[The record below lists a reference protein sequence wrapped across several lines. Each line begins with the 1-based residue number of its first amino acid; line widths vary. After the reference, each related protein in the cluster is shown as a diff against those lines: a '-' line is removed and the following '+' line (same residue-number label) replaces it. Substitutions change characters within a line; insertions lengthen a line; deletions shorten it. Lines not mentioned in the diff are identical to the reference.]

1 MDNPKHKKALFFFLF
16 LFLRPYSCI
25 KMMSLNFIFK
35 RIESDKSII
44 TNNDKCECF
53 VKHVGVMLHRE
64 GENEVAPYQA
74 ELRRRGRR
82 EEERKE
88 AEA

>member
-1 MDNPKHKKALFFFLF
+1 
-16 LFLRPYSCI
+16 
-25 KMMSLNFIFK
+25 MMSLNFIFK
-35 RIESDKSII
+35 RIKSDKSII

-53 VKHVGVMLHRE
+53 VKHVGIILHRE
-64 GENEVAPYQA
+64 GEKEVAPYQA

-82 EEERKE
+82 RREEEREE